1 MDERFWFKIP
11 IAPSVQPQIRSEIV
25 VRNRRRTPPNPFVRA
40 SGLPFGSSIPPCQF
54 GSFTFPAVAV
64 NWAVPGLSRQF
75 QPSFL
80 GQTRLPNTSSLS
92 QQKSLSV
99 AVHTLDP
106 AAVAIGVLIVDD
118 DEPHAQAVADS
129 LRALN
134 CDCMIASSGK
144 RGAELIE
151 SQNFDVIITDL
162 KMDDFDGLAILRKAK
177 DELPDAEV
185 IVLTAHSSI
194 PSVVTA
200 MQGGAYT
207 YLTKP
212 LDIQELRSS
221 VDKASSR
228 IRLLRRNLALSRGLD
243 EKFGFEG
250 VIGNSPSMHRVIEQ
264 LKNLAPTDTTV
275 LILGES
281 GTGKEL
287 VARALHQNSPRK
299 SKPFVPLNISALP
312 ESILESE
319 LWGHEPGAF
328 TGAATRRIG
337 KFEHANGGTL
347 FLDEVGEMPM
357 ETQIKLLRVLEDR
370 KITRLGTNEEKV
382 INVRL
387 VAATNAN
394 LKEMMEKG
402 EFRSDLYY
410 RLSVVMIHLPPLRD
424 RREDIPL
431 LIDHFVKE
439 FCKRNGREVEGLTRT
454 ARQVLLAYD
463 WPGNIRQLRNVIEG
477 MIALDNDGRLDVDD
491 LPLELAKL
499 AGETTD
505 GFPAASGSDM
515 LIGRPLEEVERYYIA
530 RALELTGGN
539 REETSRMLGIGE
551 RTLYRKIKEFDL

>member
-1 MDERFWFKIP
+1 M
-11 IAPSVQPQIRSEIV
+11 PQ
-25 VRNRRRTPPNPFVRA
+25 
-40 SGLPFGSSIPPCQF
+40 
-54 GSFTFPAVAV
+54 
-64 NWAVPGLSRQF
+64 
-75 QPSFL
+75 
-80 GQTRLPNTSSLS
+80 GQTALSPKLSTLNSPVSSDHTDPS
-92 QQKSLSV
+92 AIAISV
-99 AVHTLDP
+99 LV
-106 AAVAIGVLIVDD
+106 VDD
-118 DEPHAQAVADS
+118 DEPHAHAVAES
-129 LRALN
+129 LERVN
-134 CDCMIASSGK
+134 CECTIAASGT

-162 KMDDFDGLAILRKAK
+162 KMDDVDGLAILRKAK
-177 DELPDAEV
+177 DELPEAEV

-212 LDIQELRSS
+212 LDIQELRNA
-221 VDKASSR
+221 VDKASQR
-228 IRLLRRNLALSRGLD
+228 IRLLRRNVALSRGLD
-243 EKFGFEG
+243 ERFGFEG
-250 VIGNSPSMHRVIEQ
+250 VIGNSPAMHRVIEQ

-319 LWGHEPGAF
+319 LFGHEQGAF
-328 TGAATRRIG
+328 TGAAARRIG
-337 KFEHANGGTL
+337 KFEYANGGTL

-370 KITRLGTNEEKV
+370 RITRLGSNEEKT

-387 VAATNAN
+387 VAATNAD

-402 EFRSDLYY
+402 EFRSDLFY
-410 RLSVVMIHLPPLRD
+410 RISVVKIYLPPLRD

-431 LIDHFVKE
+431 LIDHFLKE
-439 FCKRNGREVEGLTRT
+439 LCQRHGREVEGISRG
-454 ARQVLLAYD
+454 ARQALMSFD

-477 MIALDNDGRLDVDD
+477 MLALDIDGRLDVDD
-491 LPLELAKL
+491 LPAELAEL
-499 AGETTD
+499 AGQSADGMIGGSGTD
-505 GFPAASGSDM
+505 T
-515 LIGRPLEEVERYYIA
+515 LIGRPLEEVEKYYIA
-530 RALELTGGN
+530 RALELTGGR
-539 REETSRMLGIGE
+539 REETAKMLGIGE
-551 RTLYRKIKEFDL
+551 RTLYRKIKEYGLK